1 MKRVAVPALL
11 LACVT
16 AVVAQPYDSRTS
28 GPSETLLRAMRDE
41 MGRTLEHLRLDD
53 LPKPYFLAYTALET
67 HRLELQGTFGAL
79 ERPVEADSRQIQ
91 VEVRTGSREFD
102 DTHFVGSHG
111 QMYRPVTGALPVE
124 DDYDALRAELWEL
137 TDRSYKAAL
146 ERLARK
152 TVYRESNNILDVLPD
167 LSEDPV
173 HSSVET
179 LATGPFDRETWEQAI
194 RDVSAV
200 FRNFPAV
207 QSSSV
212 DLLWRAQHVYFVDSE
227 GRSYVKPGHWFELRM
242 KGSAQAA
249 DGMIQSD
256 SRQMVWSA
264 LDRVPPVDV
273 LKAEAAQL
281 ARDLTALADAP
292 KVTTYLGPV
301 LLEGQ
306 AAGEFFNQLLA
317 SGVANPREVWVE
329 QQWSA
334 QHYKTG
340 ALTKRLGLR
349 VIAPIFD
356 VVDDP
361 TRAEFRG
368 QPLIGHYKIDE
379 QGIPAQRVQLVERGI
394 LRDLLMSRSPT
405 QERKLSNGHG
415 RGGFFA
421 PATAV
426 IGNLFVTPA
435 TTMSFEKMKRR
446 LREEAKAFGLDHG
459 ILIRRIAEERRRSP
473 DDLLAAPVLVYEVDV
488 ETGEERLVRDA
499 VFSAVTLRALRDIV
513 AASNEQ
519 HVYNLAKP
527 GPFAS
532 SATSRASIV
541 HPSVLLSEMELVE
554 TERKPSKPPYLKHP
568 FFDSAA
574 KD

>member
-1 MKRVAVPALL
+1 MKRVAVAVLL

-16 AVVAQPYDSRTS
+16 AVRAQPHDTRTS
-28 GPSETLLRAMRDE
+28 GPSETLLRAMQDE
-41 MGRTLEHLRLDD
+41 MARTLEHLRLDG
-53 LPKPYFLAYTALET
+53 LPEPYFLAYTALET
-67 HRLELQGTFGAL
+67 HRLEMQGNFGAL
-79 ERPVEADSRQIQ
+79 ERPVEDDSRQIQ

-102 DTHFVGSHG
+102 DRHFVGSQG
-111 QMYRPVTGALPVE
+111 QTYRPVTGALPVE
-124 DDYDALRAELWEL
+124 DDYDALRAELWAL
-137 TDRSYKAAL
+137 TDKAYKSAV
-146 ERLARK
+146 ERLTHK
-152 TVYRESNNILDVLPD
+152 TVYRESNNILEVLPD

-173 HSSVET
+173 QSSVES
-179 LATGPFDRETWEQAI
+179 LATGPFEREKWERAI
-194 RDVSAV
+194 REISGV
-200 FRNFPAV
+200 FRSFPTI

-227 GRSYVKPGHWFELRM
+227 GRSYVKPGHWFELSM
-242 KGSAQAA
+242 KGATQAA

-256 SRQMVWSA
+256 YRQFVWSA
-264 LDRVPPVDV
+264 LDHVPPVDA
-273 LKAEAAQL
+273 LKTEAEQL

-292 KVTTYLGPV
+292 KVETYLGPV

-317 SGVANPREVWVE
+317 SGLANPREVWVE
-329 QQWSA
+329 QKWSA

-361 TRAEFRG
+361 TRADFRG
-368 QPLIGHYKIDE
+368 RPLTGHYKIDE
-379 QGIPAQRVQLVERGI
+379 QGIPARRVHLVERGI

-405 QERKLSNGHG
+405 RERKFSNGHG
-415 RGGFFA
+415 RGGFYA

-426 IGNLFVTPA
+426 IGNLFVTPTA
-435 TTMSFEKMKRR
+435 TTSFEKMKRR
-446 LREEAKAFGLDHG
+446 LREEAKAFGLSHG
-459 ILIRRIAEERRRSP
+459 ILIRRIAEERRRSR
-473 DDLLAAPVLVYEVDV
+473 DELLARPALVYEVDV

-499 VFSAVTLRALRDIV
+499 AFSAITLRALRDVV

-532 SATSRASIV
+532 SATSRSSIV

-568 FFDSAA
+568 FFDTTA
-574 KD
+574 KN

>member
-1 MKRVAVPALL
+1 MKRL
-11 LACVT
+11 
-16 AVVAQPYDSRTS
+16 AVVALLVACVSAVGAQPHDSGMG
-28 GPSETLLRAMRDE
+28 GPSETLLRAMQDE
-41 MGRTLEHLRLDD
+41 MERTLEHLRLEN
-53 LPKPYFLAYTALET
+53 LSEPYFLAYTVLET
-67 HRLELQGTFGAL
+67 QRLELQGNFGAL
-79 ERPVEADSRQIQ
+79 ERPLEASSRRIQ

-102 DTHFVGSHG
+102 DRHFVGSQG
-111 QMYRPVTGALPVE
+111 QTYRPMTGMLPVE
-124 DDYDALRAELWEL
+124 DDYDALRAGLWAL
-137 TDRSYKAAL
+137 TDKSYKAAL

-152 TVYRESNNILDVLPD
+152 TVYRESNNIVDVLPD

-173 HSSVET
+173 RSSVET
-179 LATGPFDRETWEQAI
+179 LAAGPFERETWEPHI

-200 FRNFPAV
+200 FRNFPAI

-212 DLLWRAQHVYFVDSE
+212 DLHWRAQHVYFVDSE

-242 KGSAQAA
+242 KAAAQAA
-249 DGMIQSD
+249 DGMILSD
-256 SRQMVWSA
+256 DRQMVWSA
-264 LDRVPPVDV
+264 HDHVPPVDA
-273 LKAEAAQL
+273 LKAAAEQL

-292 KVTTYLGPV
+292 KIATYLGPV

-306 AAGEFFNQLLA
+306 AAGEFFSQLLA

-329 QQWSA
+329 QKWSR

-368 QPLIGHYKIDE
+368 RPLTGHYKIDE

-421 PATAV
+421 PATAM
-426 IGNLFVTPA
+426 IGSLFVTPA
-435 TTMSFEKMKRR
+435 TTMSFEAMKRR
-446 LREEAKAFGLDHG
+446 LREEAKAFGLGHG
-459 ILIRRIAEERRRSP
+459 ILIRRITEERKRSR
-473 DDLLAAPVLVYEVDV
+473 DDLLAPPVLVYEVDV

-541 HPSVLLSEMELVE
+541 HPSVLLAEMELVE

-568 FFDSAA
+568 FFDTAA
-574 KD
+574 KN

>member
-1 MKRVAVPALL
+1 
-11 LACVT
+11 
-16 AVVAQPYDSRTS
+16 
-28 GPSETLLRAMRDE
+28 
-41 MGRTLEHLRLDD
+41 
-53 LPKPYFLAYTALET
+53 
-67 HRLELQGTFGAL
+67 
-79 ERPVEADSRQIQ
+79 
-91 VEVRTGSREFD
+91 
-102 DTHFVGSHG
+102 
-111 QMYRPVTGALPVE
+111 
-124 DDYDALRAELWEL
+124 
-137 TDRSYKAAL
+137 
-146 ERLARK
+146 
-152 TVYRESNNILDVLPD
+152 
-167 LSEDPV
+167 
-173 HSSVET
+173 
-179 LATGPFDRETWEQAI
+179 
-194 RDVSAV
+194 
-200 FRNFPAV
+200 
-207 QSSSV
+207 V
-212 DLLWRAQHVYFVDSE
+212 DLLWRAQHIYFVDSE

-242 KGSAQAA
+242 KAAAQAA
-249 DGMIQSD
+249 DGMILSD
-256 SRQMVWSA
+256 DRQMVWSA
-264 LDRVPPVDV
+264 YDHVPPVDV
-273 LKAEAAQL
+273 LKAAAEQL

-292 KVTTYLGPV
+292 KIATYLGPV

-306 AAGEFFNQLLA
+306 AAGEFFSQLLA

-329 QQWSA
+329 QEWSR

-368 QPLIGHYKIDE
+368 RPLTGHYKIDE

-405 QERKLSNGHG
+405 QERRLSNGHG

-421 PATAV
+421 PATAT
-426 IGNLFVTPA
+426 IGSLFVTPA
-435 TTMSFEKMKRR
+435 TTMSFEEMKRR
-446 LREEAKAFGLDHG
+446 LREEAKAFGLSHG
-459 ILIRRIAEERRRSP
+459 ILVRRITEERKRSR
-473 DDLLAAPVLVYEVDV
+473 DDLLGPPVLVYEVDV

-568 FFDSAA
+568 FFDTAA
-574 KD
+574 KN